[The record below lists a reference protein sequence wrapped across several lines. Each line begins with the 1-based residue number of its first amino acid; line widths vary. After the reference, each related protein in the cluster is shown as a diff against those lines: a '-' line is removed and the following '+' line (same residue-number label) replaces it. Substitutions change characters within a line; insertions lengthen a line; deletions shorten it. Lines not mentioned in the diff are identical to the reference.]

1 MPDRS
6 VLLELRNA
14 DAVVGAA
21 VSRRMIEHGL
31 NPNLLAVLWLV
42 YVNQPITPTELALEG
57 GYAHTTV
64 RDFVNELAERGQVQR
79 VENADDRRSH
89 FLELTEEG
97 RSFLESAEP
106 LLRELEAELD
116 RELGGGLAELRT
128 PLQTLRRSAR
138 GLLDK

>member
-31 NPNLLAVLWLV
+31 NPNLFAVLWLV
-42 YVNQPITPTELALEG
+42 YVIQPITPTELAVEG
-57 GYAHTTV
+57 GYAPTTV
-64 RDFVNELAERGQVQR
+64 RDFVNQLEERGQVR
-79 VENADDRRSH
+79 RIENADDRRSH
-89 FLELTEEG
+89 FLEVTDEG
-97 RSFLESAEP
+97 RAFIESAEP
-106 LLRELEAELD
+106 VLRAIEAELD
-116 RELGGGLAELRT
+116 RELGGGLAELRA
-128 PLQTLRRSAR
+128 PLQALRHSAR